1 MQVSSENASA
11 DYFVPV
17 SVPSIQQSNITS
29 FITREAA
36 IRAEIL
42 WSIKCVLGH
51 FLFNSSSYICAL
63 FKVMFPDSGI
73 AQNFSL
79 G

>member
-42 WSIKCVLGH
+42 TVEYKMCPWA
-51 FLFNSSSYICAL
+51 FLI
-63 FKVMFPDSGI
+63 
-73 AQNFSL
+73 
-79 G
+79 

>member
-17 SVPSIQQSNITS
+17 SVPSIQQSNIT
-29 FITREAA
+29 REAA

-42 WSIKCVLGH
+42 TVEYKMCPWA
-51 FLFNSSSYICAL
+51 FLI
-63 FKVMFPDSGI
+63 
-73 AQNFSL
+73 
-79 G
+79 